1 MLDLGSSEN
10 KVYRTGAE
18 AAGSSAI
25 ASQKP
30 RERGQTAAEVGG
42 PLWKSKIFN

>member
-1 MLDLGSSEN
+1 MLFLGPWLT
-10 KVYRTGAE
+10 KVHLTRLE

-30 RERGQTAAEVGG
+30 RERGQTAAQVWVEGTRV
-42 PLWKSKIFN
+42 